1 MGPSALWVILVEIN
15 RATGEC
21 QGEAMGAK
29 RDRLG
34 GYGCYITEFRFDPFL
49 IALVSS
55 QWSLLQSYGGNG
67 RAEANLFSKTDT
79 GKQDIDVQDFNRV
92 MWTSTM
98 KKIAEKM
105 K

>member
-1 MGPSALWVILVEIN
+1 
-15 RATGEC
+15 
-21 QGEAMGAK
+21 MGAK

-34 GYGCYITEFRFDPFL
+34 GSGCSIREFRFDPFL

-55 QWSLLQSYGGNG
+55 QESLLQSRGGDG

-79 GKQDIDVQDFNRV
+79 GKQDIDMQNFNRV
-92 MWTSTM
+92 MWTSTV
-98 KKIAEKM
+98 KNFAEKM